1 MILTYFLLPFVQL
14 IGNAY
19 AFEISDIN
27 QIMRTKQANSP
38 TATFL
43 HFLIEIC
50 ETKHPEILKFYE
62 DLIHVDKAKTV
73 NTDHLDKS
81 IRSMKKSLKDIETHL
96 KTHKASNERDR
107 FAAVMNTFLNTAKD
121 KFNVLESM
129 FNKIDRLYKDLG
141 QYFCFDPKKFT
152 LDEFFTEISVF
163 KNDFLATHKSM
174 LQERDR
180 REKERLRKE
189 ERDKKEKEIKER
201 NQRNMNLN
209 MNHVNEKGLMD
220 NILQGLQ
227 SGNLYTN
234 RMNDNYSRKREA
246 KRCNGKFQRIIT

>member
-1 MILTYFLLPFVQL
+1 
-14 IGNAY
+14 
-19 AFEISDIN
+19 
-27 QIMRTKQANSP
+27 MRTKQANSP

-43 HFLIEIC
+43 HFLIDTC
-50 ETKHPEILKFYE
+50 EASHPEILKFYE

-81 IRSMKKSLKDIETHL
+81 VKSMKKSLKDIETHL
-96 KTHKASNERDR
+96 KTHKPSGDRDR
-107 FAAVMNTFLNTAKD
+107 FLDVMTKFLNNAKE

-141 QYFCFDPKKFT
+141 TYFCFDPKKFT
-152 LDEFFTEISVF
+152 LDEFFTEISTF
-163 KNDFLATHKSM
+163 KNDFLATHKSI
-174 LQERDR
+174 LLERER

-189 ERDKKEKEIKER
+189 EREKKEQEVKER

-227 SGNLYTN
+227 SGNLYSA
-234 RMNDNYSRKREA
+234 RVSDSNYSRKRDP
-246 KRCNGKFQRIIT
+246 KRSNGKFRIITN